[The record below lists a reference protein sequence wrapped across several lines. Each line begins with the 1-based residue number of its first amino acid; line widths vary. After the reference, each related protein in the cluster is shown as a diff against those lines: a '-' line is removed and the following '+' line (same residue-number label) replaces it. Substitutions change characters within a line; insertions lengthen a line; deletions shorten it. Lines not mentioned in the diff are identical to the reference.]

1 MSALGG
7 AALSPLGCILRED
20 RKLGL
25 TGSIASHCSGN
36 RGDHVDRVLRGEE
49 PGNRPF
55 QEPTKYELWINRRTA
70 TALGLTIPERL
81 LATAHE
87 VID

>member
-1 MSALGG
+1 M
-7 AALSPLGCILRED
+7 
-20 RKLGL
+20 K
-25 TGSIASHCSGN
+25 IASL
-36 RGDHVDRVLRGEE
+36 VFDRVLHGEKSGDL
-49 PGNRPF
+49 PL

-81 LATAHE
+81 LATAHG